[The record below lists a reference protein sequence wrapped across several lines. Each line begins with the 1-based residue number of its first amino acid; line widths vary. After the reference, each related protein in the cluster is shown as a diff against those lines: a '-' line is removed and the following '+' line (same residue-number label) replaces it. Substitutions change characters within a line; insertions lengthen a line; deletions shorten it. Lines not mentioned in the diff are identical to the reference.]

1 VKKNVISFLNNKL
14 KAPID
19 NFVPSRILRKANQVA
34 LTVLKDWTVTW
45 GLKNTLPSAAVEN
58 IGQ

>member
-1 VKKNVISFLNNKL
+1 MDSTVLSWTM
-14 KAPID
+14 
-19 NFVPSRILRKANQVA
+19 RKASQQTLA
-34 LTVLKDWTVTW
+34 VLKDWTVTW